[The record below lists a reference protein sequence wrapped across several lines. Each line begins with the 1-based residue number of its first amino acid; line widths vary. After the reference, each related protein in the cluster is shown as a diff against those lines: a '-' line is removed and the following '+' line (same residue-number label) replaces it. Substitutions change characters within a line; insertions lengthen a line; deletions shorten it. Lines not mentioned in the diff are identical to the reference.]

1 MKILMVSMASIHFFR
16 WTEQLKNSGHEV
28 YWIDVY
34 DSNSN
39 YERIDFVQQ
48 TVGWRNRINFPGR
61 YFIKN
66 RYPRFYRFVN
76 KFNQQKLS
84 EVFLKKVLEIRPD
97 VVHSFI
103 MFSACAPII
112 AVMRKF
118 PDIPLIYSAWGND
131 LFFLQ
136 NETRYLDEIK
146 GSLGRVNY
154 MFADCDRDH
163 KIAQGHGFKGK
174 YLGTFPTGG
183 GYDTSHYDSY
193 ASPNEQRDVI
203 LIKGYQHEFGRC
215 ISVLKAVKS
224 LKDSLKNYKIVVF
237 AAHSEVFRFLK
248 DEEELRQM
256 DNLKVIEYL
265 PQEELLKLMGNS
277 LIYIG
282 NSISD
287 GMPNTLLEAIVMR
300 AFPIQSNPGG
310 ATGEIVEHAK
320 NGYLIE
326 DPDDYR
332 EIEDHIQRA
341 LDNTEFLR
349 MAVAYNNKYIRPKL
363 EREYIKT
370 RVLEKYALVEAELNS

>member
-16 WTEQLKNSGHEV
+16 WTEQLKKSGHEV

-61 YFIKN
+61 YYVKN
-66 RYPRFYRFVN
+66 KYPKFYRFIN
-76 KFNQQKLS
+76 RFNQQELS
-84 EVFLKKVLEIRPD
+84 EIFLKKVLEIKPD

-131 LFFLQ
+131 LYYLQ
-136 NETRYLDEIK
+136 HKTKYLEEITN
-146 GSLGRVNY
+146 SLGRVNY
-154 MFADCDRDH
+154 MFADCDRDF
-163 KIAQGHGFKGK
+163 KIAQGHGFRGE

-183 GYDTSHYDSY
+183 GYKTAYYDSFL
-193 ASPNEQRDVI
+193 SSNQQRNII

-215 ISVLKAVKS
+215 NTVLRAI
-224 LKDSLKNYKIVVF
+224 KNINNKLQHFKIIVF
-237 AAHSEVFRFLK
+237 AAHAEVFQFIK
-248 DEEELRQM
+248 DEEELKQM
-256 DNLKVIEYL
+256 DNLQLIEYL
-265 PQEELLKLMGNS
+265 PQDELMKLMGKS

-287 GMPNTLLEAIVMR
+287 GMPNTLLEAIVMGV
-300 AFPIQSNPGG
+300 FPIQSNPGG
-310 ATGEIVEHAK
+310 ATAEIIEQSK

-332 EIEDHIQRA
+332 EIEDLIKRA
-341 LDNTEFLR
+341 LDNTLFLGK
-349 MAVAYNNKYIRPKL
+349 AVAYNNKYIRPKL
-363 EREYIKT
+363 EREYVRT
-370 RVLEKYALVEAELNS
+370 RVLEKYALVETELKK